1 MLSIRSSLL
10 PHLALLTAMSFWGST
25 FVALRV
31 ALAALT
37 PLQTMSGRMLVACL
51 ALLPVWPRLFR
62 ELRRNG
68 HWALLLLMGL
78 CEPCLFFLFETHAL
92 RLTTASQAGMV
103 TALLPLLVAAAAYVA
118 LGERSG
124 PRAWLGFALAVGGV
138 VWLSGTARAGAA
150 APNPALGN
158 LLEAAAMCCATGY
171 TLLARRLSPF
181 YSPLCITAVQAGVGL
196 AFFSLLLCFVPESA
210 ARVDLGRDFPAW
222 AAWACVA
229 YLGGCVT
236 FAGYGLYNL
245 GVNRLSAGRA
255 AAYTNLIPV
264 FAMFFGML
272 LLDERLS
279 PGQYGGAVCIVA
291 GVLCSQWRGGAKEAT

>member
-1 MLSIRSSLL
+1 MSPTRSTLL
-10 PHLALLTAMSFWGST
+10 PHLALLTAMAFWGST
-25 FVALRV
+25 FVVLRV
-31 ALAALT
+31 ALAAFT
-37 PLQTMSGRMLVACL
+37 PLQTMTGRMLVACL
-51 ALLPVWPRLFR
+51 ALLPFWPRLFR

-68 HWALLLLMGL
+68 HWGLLALMGL

-92 RLTTASQAGMV
+92 GLTTASQAGMV
-103 TALLPLLVAAAAYVA
+103 TALLPMLVAAAAYVA

-124 PRAWLGFALAVGGV
+124 PRVWLGFALAVGGV
-138 VWLSGTARAGAA
+138 VWLSGTATAEAA
-150 APNPALGN
+150 AVNPALGN

-181 YSPLCITAVQAGVGL
+181 YSPLCITAVQAAAGL
-196 AFFSLLLCFVPESA
+196 IFFSLLLCFVPESP
-210 ARVDLGRDFPAW
+210 ARVDLGRTFPAW
-222 AAWACVA
+222 APWACVL

-264 FAMFFGML
+264 FALFFGIL
-272 LLDERLS
+272 LLDERLN
-279 PGQYGGAVCIVA
+279 PGQYAGAALIVA
-291 GVLCSQWRGGAKEAT
+291 GVACSQRRGGTGRRP